1 MSRNI
6 CLSIFLILFFVAVG
20 CEDDNAPTTTG
31 GGPVVVFPHEVGSL
45 WTYDYSEFEIT
56 DDDTTIAGS
65 GSVNVVVIRD
75 TIMANGDAATIWVF
89 RHGGSA
95 VADTFLVVMA
105 GDSVKLEWDTQSNL
119 GTPTTII
126 LPIDTGLTWVG
137 GVGQTDTT
145 TVSDGAISTPV
156 GMYPEAHLIRRTW
169 IGMEESEETN
179 IALVPNVGIVWYRFK
194 ILRSTPDVSELIQV
208 WQLSSYDLP

>member
-56 DDDTTIAGS
+56 EDDTTIAGS
-65 GSVNVVVIRD
+65 GSVDVVVIRD
-75 TIMANGDAATIWVF
+75 TIMANGDPATIWVF
-89 RHGGSA
+89 RHA
-95 VADTFLVVMA
+95 AAATDTFLVVMA

-145 TVSDGAISTPV
+145 TVSEGAISTPV
-156 GMYPEAHLIRRTW
+156 GMFPGAHLIRRMWT
-169 IGMEESEETN
+169 GLEESEETN
-179 IALVPNVGIVWYRFK
+179 IALVPNVGIVWYSFDLK
-194 ILRSTPDVSELIQV
+194 TPMLEPSERIQM